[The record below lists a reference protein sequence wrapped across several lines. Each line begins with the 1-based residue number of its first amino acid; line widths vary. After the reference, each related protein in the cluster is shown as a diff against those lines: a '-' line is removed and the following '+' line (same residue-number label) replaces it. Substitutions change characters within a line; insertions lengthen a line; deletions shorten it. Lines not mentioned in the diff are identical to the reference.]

1 MFHLI
6 LIHFNYDQFFY
17 FIIKVKKIAPEFY
30 DNLPCHNSWIK
41 VLYDFIT
48 CPELGPYSRVHRDYK
63 YTSEYAILNRSAIA
77 NDNKNK
83 SL

>member
-1 MFHLI
+1 
-6 LIHFNYDQFFY
+6 
-17 FIIKVKKIAPEFY
+17 VKKIAPEFY

-48 CPELGPYSRVHRDYK
+48 CPELGPFSRVHRDYK
-63 YTSEYAILNRSAIA
+63 YTSEYAILNRQTNNLDA
-77 NDNKNK
+77 KKK